1 MKTLYVLRH
10 AKSSWEDRDLADFDR
25 PLNERGKSAAPFMG
39 EVLRGNEL
47 TPELILSSPALR
59 ACETARLVK
68 AAAGLDA
75 EIKHNEHIY
84 EASPQTLQQVAA
96 SIDDRFASAMIVG
109 HNPGMEGFVRLL
121 TGKLEQMPTAT
132 LAIID
137 LDIAGWADIS
147 KGRGELR
154 RIIRP
159 RDEMKESKK
168 SNQAAPRE

>member
-10 AKSSWEDRDLADFDR
+10 AKSSWEDRQLADFDR

-39 EVLRGNEL
+39 EVLQGNKFA
-47 TPELILSSPALR
+47 PELILSSPALR
-59 ACETARLVK
+59 ARETARLVK
-68 AAAGLDA
+68 AAAGLDS
-75 EIKHNEHIY
+75 EINFHERIY

-137 LDIAGWADIS
+137 LDISGWEKIS
-147 KGRGELR
+147 TGAGELR

-159 RDEMKESKK
+159 RDEMKASKK
-168 SNQAAPRE
+168 SNQTAPSK